1 MGMQVEGF
9 VFNDFCSRCQ
19 KVMEHNI
26 AVEGK
31 QFFGVCSSCGE
42 RRALTEVNQ
51 VYYRKTDL
59 WVTRFKV
66 GNLQSVLA
74 GKLLDAVRHVN
85 RPKN

>member
-1 MGMQVEGF
+1 
-9 VFNDFCSRCQ
+9 
-19 KVMEHNI
+19 MEHNI
-26 AVEGK
+26 ALEGK

-42 RRALTEVNQ
+42 KRTLTEVNQ

-66 GNLQSVLA
+66 GNLQSVVA
-74 GKLLDAVRHVN
+74 GKLLDAVRHVS